1 MPVFL
6 IIYFVSYFQFTHPKK
21 TSHEVKVESPK
32 KFNFEDSYDLKDYK
46 LKHHSYKHKEYN
58 KGPKYEYHMS
68 KEMEVQPK
76 KLVYHEY
83 IEPATYERK
92 VELPKKYDFKEHYQ
106 YSKEPSPKI
115 EYHVPKEYQ
124 HYHHQHQQQQHNHHQ
139 YYHKEQPKPQALQ
152 HYTVY
157 RGNNDSNEEQS
168 YYQQEKDQEQGQGD
182 AESQEAPHDIH
193 VYH

>member
-1 MPVFL
+1 M
-6 IIYFVSYFQFTHPKK
+6 
-21 TSHEVKVESPK
+21 ESPK
-32 KFNFEDSYDLKDYK
+32 KHNFKESYDLKDYQPK
-46 LKHHSYKHKEYN
+46 QHSYKHKEHN
-58 KGPKYEYHMS
+58 KSPKYEYHVS

-76 KLVYHEY
+76 KVVYHEY
-83 IEPATYERK
+83 TEPATYERK
-92 VELPKKYDFKEHYQ
+92 VELPKKYDFKGHYQ

-115 EYHVPKEYQ
+115 EYHVPNEYQ
-124 HYHHQHQQQQHNHHQ
+124 HYHQQQHHHQ
-139 YYHKEQPKPQALQ
+139 YYKEQSKPQALK

-168 YYQQEKDQEQGQGD
+168 YYHDHERNQEQGQGE